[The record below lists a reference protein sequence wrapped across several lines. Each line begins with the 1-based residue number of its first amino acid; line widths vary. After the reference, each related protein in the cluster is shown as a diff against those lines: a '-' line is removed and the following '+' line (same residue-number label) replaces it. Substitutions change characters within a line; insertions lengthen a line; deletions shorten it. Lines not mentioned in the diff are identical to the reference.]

1 MKPSHRR
8 TAVLAAL
15 LAAWIL
21 LVPLGGGIH
30 RAAAIADPEQDPA
43 VSSVLMDTVQGGSR
57 PRDSVTLP
65 SNVTTYVGA
74 SITVSPSYH
83 GYGTIRRLA
92 VANPALATAKVVN
105 GSRNI
110 QITGKK
116 AGNTSIKVTFNNGS
130 YKTTEVKVAKGSA
143 KLRRATVKLYPG
155 KTVAIRPKYKGV
167 VSIRK
172 VVVAKGSIGC
182 VKLANGSKAFMLLA
196 KKLGK
201 TKVTV
206 TFTNGI
212 VRSMTLYVYEKPKS
226 NSLSVQWLEDS
237 YRASNGKYTVRLRV
251 KNRCKFKITSATI
264 RVDVKLSNG
273 KKRRLEKTFSLTL
286 KPGGEKEVTV
296 SGRLPS
302 PPKSGQAGCTGFHFD
317 FT

>member
-30 RAAAIADPEQDPA
+30 RAAAIADPEQDHA

-92 VANPALATAKVVN
+92 VANPALATAKAVN

-116 AGNTSIKVTFNNGS
+116 AGNTSIKVTFSNGS

-143 KLRRATVKLYPG
+143 VPPSSSTPARRSPSVPR
-155 KTVAIRPKYKGV
+155 IRGWCP
-167 VSIRK
+167 
-172 VVVAKGSIGC
+172 
-182 VKLANGSKAFMLLA
+182 
-196 KKLGK
+196 
-201 TKVTV
+201 
-206 TFTNGI
+206 
-212 VRSMTLYVYEKPKS
+212 
-226 NSLSVQWLEDS
+226 
-237 YRASNGKYTVRLRV
+237 
-251 KNRCKFKITSATI
+251 
-264 RVDVKLSNG
+264 
-273 KKRRLEKTFSLTL
+273 
-286 KPGGEKEVTV
+286 
-296 SGRLPS
+296 SGRWWWLR
-302 PPKSGQAGCTGFHFD
+302 AA
-317 FT
+317 

>member
-1 MKPSHRR
+1 M
-8 TAVLAAL
+8 
-15 LAAWIL
+15 
-21 LVPLGGGIH
+21 
-30 RAAAIADPEQDPA
+30 
-43 VSSVLMDTVQGGSR
+43 
-57 PRDSVTLP
+57 
-65 SNVTTYVGA
+65 
-74 SITVSPSYH
+74 
-83 GYGTIRRLA
+83 
-92 VANPALATAKVVN
+92 
-105 GSRNI
+105 
-110 QITGKK
+110 
-116 AGNTSIKVTFNNGS
+116 
-130 YKTTEVKVAKGSA
+130 
-143 KLRRATVKLYPG
+143 
-155 KTVAIRPKYKGV
+155 
-167 VSIRK
+167 
-172 VVVAKGSIGC
+172 
-182 VKLANGSKAFMLLA
+182 
-196 KKLGK
+196 
-201 TKVTV
+201 TV

-286 KPGGEKEVTV
+286 KPGGEKEVTM